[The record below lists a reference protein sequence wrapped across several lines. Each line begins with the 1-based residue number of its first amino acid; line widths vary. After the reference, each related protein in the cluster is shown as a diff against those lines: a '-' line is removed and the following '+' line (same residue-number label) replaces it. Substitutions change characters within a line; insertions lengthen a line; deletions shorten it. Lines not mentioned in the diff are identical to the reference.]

1 MDAVFYVKKKSVHI
15 LKPVQYLVIL
25 GRMFSVKKKLK
36 SFVIVKKSRKLFL
49 VLMKVK
55 LNFVVMKFVESN

>member
-15 LKPVQYLVIL
+15 LKLVQYLAIL
-25 GRMFSVKKKLK
+25 DHMFSVKKKLK
-36 SFVIVKKSRKLFL
+36 SFVIVKKNRKLFL